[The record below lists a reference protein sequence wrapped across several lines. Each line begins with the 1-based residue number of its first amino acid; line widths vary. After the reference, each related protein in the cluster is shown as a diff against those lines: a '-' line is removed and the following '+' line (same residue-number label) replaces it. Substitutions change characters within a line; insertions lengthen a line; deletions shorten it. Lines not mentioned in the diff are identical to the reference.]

1 MDLTFVEI
9 ESETLIVAWGGRDG
23 NNMATTDV
31 ILRRGSLEDAA
42 ACGQICHD
50 AFADI
55 SAKHNFPK
63 DFPSP
68 EMATG
73 ALSGMFSHPG
83 FYSVVAE
90 RGGKVVGSNFLD
102 ERARIF
108 GVGPI
113 TVDPSVQDSSIGR
126 ELMQNVMARAAE
138 RGAAGVRLLQ
148 DAFHNRSFALYTKL
162 GFEMRVTTSVMQGP
176 GTRTE
181 IPGYV
186 VRKASPNDIEAC
198 NRLCVAVHGHDR
210 GGEVSD
216 AMTQNTVLVVEHV
229 GRLTG
234 YTTGVAFFGHTVGE
248 TNEELKALIGA
259 TPEYHGLGFHVP
271 NSNGQLLRWCYDN
284 GLRMVKAMTLMS
296 VGLYNEPKGAYLPS
310 VLY

>member
-1 MDLTFVEI
+1 
-9 ESETLIVAWGGRDG
+9 
-23 NNMATTDV
+23 MARPEVT
-31 ILRRGSLEDAA
+31 LRRGNAEDAE

-50 AFADI
+50 AFAEI
-55 SAKHNFPK
+55 AARHNFPK

-73 ALSGMFSHPG
+73 ALSSMFSHPG

-90 RGGKVVGSNFLD
+90 QGGKLVGSNFVD
-102 ERARIF
+102 ERASIF

-113 TVDPSVQDSSIGR
+113 TVDPAAQDSSVGR
-126 ELMQNVMARAAE
+126 LLMQNALARASE

-148 DAFHNRSFALYTKL
+148 DAFHNRSFALYTRL

-176 GTRTE
+176 ALGMS
-181 IPGYV
+181 IPGYD
-186 VRKASPNDIEAC
+186 VRKASPKDIDAC
-198 NRLCVAVHGHDR
+198 NRLCLAVHGHDR
-210 GGEVSD
+210 SGEVSD
-216 AMTQNTVLVVEHV
+216 AMSQGSLLIVEHL

-248 TNEELKALIGA
+248 TNDDLKALIAA
-259 TPEYHGLGFHVP
+259 TPEYAGTGFHVP
-271 NSNGQLLRWCYDN
+271 NSNGPLLRWCYDN
-284 GLRMVKAMTLMS
+284 GLRMVKAMTLMT